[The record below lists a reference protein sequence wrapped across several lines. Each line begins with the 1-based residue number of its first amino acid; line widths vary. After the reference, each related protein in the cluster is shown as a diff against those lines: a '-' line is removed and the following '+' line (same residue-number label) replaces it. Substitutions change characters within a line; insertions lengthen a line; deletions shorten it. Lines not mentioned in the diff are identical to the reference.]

1 MVFGSLAPV
10 GRYKITGSEVTDIL
24 ILILKRRE
32 RERGRERG
40 RGRERKQELKS
51 GILPFIAALPSAVL
65 ACAGVQAGT
74 GGVVVTRAVLYRWSQ
89 TT

>member
-10 GRYKITGSEVTDIL
+10 GRYKITGSEVTDILIL

-65 ACAGVQAGT
+65 ACAGVLAGT
-74 GGVVVTRAVLYRWSQ
+74 GGVVVTRAVLYR
-89 TT
+89 